1 MERTEGVRARGYRLP
16 LPPHKIASRQAHR
29 VLDWAL
35 EDWRV
40 SGDAADNT
48 RIVVSELVTNAL
60 THSLDVFRLGL
71 RLEGEEILVEVWDC
85 TDARPTVTLPDG
97 LSDDGRGMFL
107 VEALCKEWG
116 VTPDDA
122 GGKTVWAKILRG
134 GDDN

>member
-1 MERTEGVRARGYRLP
+1 MADREGVRPRGYRLP

-40 SGDAADNT
+40 SGETADDI
-48 RIVVSELVTNAL
+48 RIVLSELVSNAL
-60 THSLDVFRLGL
+60 LHSLDAFRLDL
-71 RLEGEEILVEVWDC
+71 RLDGQEIVIEVWDC
-85 TDARPTVTLPDG
+85 ADAAPTVTLPDG
-97 LSDDGRGMFL
+97 LAAGGRGMFL

-116 VTPDDA
+116 VTPE
-122 GGKTVWAKILRG
+122 GHGKTVWARIPKG